1 MTYIKNSILLGAL
14 GIVLLEVFIEFV
26 IRIHIYSLI
35 IPVTKMLILLFFIA
49 AFIIEFL
56 IPILI
61 QMIMKNQKGL

>member
-1 MTYIKNSILLGAL
+1 MTYIKNSILLGVL

-56 IPILI
+56 IPTLI